1 MTSQLYKMTSRL
13 YNDHEEIGVVK
24 LLVNR
29 VKEFR
34 ARFDLT
40 QGQLAEKIGVT
51 RQTIVSLEK
60 GSYIPSLLLAMN
72 IAEVFNEPIEEIF
85 SKEEEE
91 K

>member
-1 MTSQLYKMTSRL
+1 M
-13 YNDHEEIGVVK
+13 

-40 QGQLAEKIGVT
+40 QGQLAEKVGVT

-72 IAEVFNEPIEEIF
+72 IAEVFNEPIEVIF
-85 SKEEEE
+85 SKREEEN
-91 K
+91 

>member
-1 MTSQLYKMTSRL
+1 M
-13 YNDHEEIGVVK
+13 VK